1 MKRLLVLAISCLVY
15 VGTEIGHSFARAM
28 GERVPSRCVVLLYHG
43 MPKEVTGRFAK
54 QLDILGQGATPVA
67 ADCRVPLQPLGDYVA
82 VTFDDG
88 LISFVD
94 NALPEL
100 QRRRIPVTLFVV
112 VGRLGAVPAWTRY
125 SSETTWT
132 SASSVPTGERMLTA
146 EELKRLKGKVLIGSH
161 SLTHARLADLDAD
174 KLEEEVE
181 GSRRQLERIMG
192 EDVTLFSFPYG
203 AFSQEVLNHCHG
215 YRRVFTIEPT
225 LAFSD
230 PEEFVSGRVAVDPTD
245 WSLEFWLK
253 LKGCYRWLPYAVAAK
268 RKLRDLLRVH
278 GFSSSPETA
287 KHG

>member
-1 MKRLLVLAISCLVY
+1 M
-15 VGTEIGHSFARAM
+15 
-28 GERVPSRCVVLLYHG
+28 PSRCVVLLYHG

-215 YRRVFTIEPT
+215 YR
-225 LAFSD
+225 
-230 PEEFVSGRVAVDPTD
+230 
-245 WSLEFWLK
+245 
-253 LKGCYRWLPYAVAAK
+253 
-268 RKLRDLLRVH
+268 
-278 GFSSSPETA
+278 
-287 KHG
+287 